1 MKVLIVDDATILRK
15 LLGLTLEEMGHEIV
29 GEAENGFK
37 AILKCAE
44 LKPDVIFLD
53 ITMPQM
59 DGLTAIP
66 KLIAKH
72 PSVKIVVCSALGQ
85 KGMIIQAI
93 KSGAVN
99 FIVKPFEKDT
109 IRKVMQSL

>member
-1 MKVLIVDDATILRK
+1 MRVLIVDDATILRK
-15 LLGLTLEEMGHEIV
+15 LIRMTLEEIGHEVV

-37 AILKCAE
+37 AVLKCAD

-53 ITMPQM
+53 ITMPEM

-66 KLIAKH
+66 KLIEKN

-85 KGMIIQAI
+85 KAMIIQAI

-99 FIVKPFEKDT
+99 FIVKPFEKET
-109 IRKVMQSL
+109 IKKVMQVI